1 MAEAFHA
8 ANNYLVV
15 RLQLH
20 GDSHDGLPIFY
31 EAADEIKR
39 LQEERKKIIAERD
52 AARRWVCRFD
62 AASRSNAAR
71 SCGMSDHFNCPKQI
85 AQERG
90 WDCFKEQP

>member
-1 MAEAFHA
+1 MTEAYHA

-20 GDSHDGLPIFY
+20 GDSHDELPIFY

-52 AARRWVCRFD
+52 EARREVCQMV
-62 AASRSNAAR
+62 SNNDESSKPESAEQVAER
-71 SCGMSDHFNCPKQI
+71 
-85 AQERG
+85 RG
-90 WDCFKEQP
+90 WDCFKENT